1 MTDEADVV
9 TNLVRRAPRAKVGQ
23 STSVRSVKALLSQVE
38 KATQVRRPRLDGVLA
53 ELTQHR
59 DAASDP
65 DLRAAL
71 DRLCEV
77 VARFL
82 RNPGPGH
89 NGDLLVASDA
99 VKRRLAVAD
108 PGRRA
113 GKWRFWA

>member
-1 MTDEADVV
+1 M
-9 TNLVRRAPRAKVGQ
+9 
-23 STSVRSVKALLSQVE
+23 RSVKALLKQVE
-38 KATQVRRPRLDGVLA
+38 KATQVRPRGLDEVLA

-65 DLRAAL
+65 GLRAAL

-89 NGDLLVASDA
+89 NGDLLVASNA
-99 VKRRLAVAD
+99 VKRHLGAEPRQGFTARWL
-108 PGRRA
+108 PGPRKRRP
-113 GKWRFWA
+113 GS

>member
-1 MTDEADVV
+1 M
-9 TNLVRRAPRAKVGQ
+9 
-23 STSVRSVKALLSQVE
+23 RSVKALLGQVE
-38 KATQVRRPRLDGVLA
+38 KATQVRRPRLDEVLA
-53 ELTQHR
+53 ELEQHR

-71 DRLCEV
+71 NRLCEV

-99 VKRRLAVAD
+99 VKRRLASTGQAE
-108 PGRRA
+108 PGRRFTA
-113 GKWRFWA
+113 WWPPGRRKRRPGS

>member
-1 MTDEADVV
+1 M
-9 TNLVRRAPRAKVGQ
+9 RAPGAPAEATRETVGHA
-23 STSVRSVKALLSQVE
+23 VGMRSVKGLLKQVE
-38 KATQVRRPRLDGVLA
+38 KATQVRRPGLDEVLA

-99 VKRRLAVAD
+99 VKRRLAAA
-108 PGRRA
+108 GSGGRA

>member
-1 MTDEADVV
+1 VII
-9 TNLVRRAPRAKVGQ
+9 LVRRAPRAKVGQ

-38 KATQVRRPRLDGVLA
+38 KATQVRRPRLDEVLA

-77 VARFL
+77 VGRFL

-99 VKRRLAVAD
+99 VKRRLASTEPAQ
-108 PGRRA
+108 PAGRA

>member
-1 MTDEADVV
+1 M
-9 TNLVRRAPRAKVGQ
+9 
-23 STSVRSVKALLSQVE
+23 RSVKALLKQVE
-38 KATQVRRPRLDGVLA
+38 KATQVRRPGLDGVLN

-59 DAASDP
+59 DAATDP

-99 VKRRLAVAD
+99 VKRRLAAE
-108 PGRRA
+108 PGGRFTARWLLGRRERRT
-113 GKWRFWA
+113 GS

>member
-1 MTDEADVV
+1 M
-9 TNLVRRAPRAKVGQ
+9 
-23 STSVRSVKALLSQVE
+23 
-38 KATQVRRPRLDGVLA
+38 LA

-59 DAASDP
+59 DATSDP

-77 VARFL
+77 LARFL

-99 VKRRLAVAD
+99 VKRHLAAE
-108 PGRRA
+108 PRA

>member
-1 MTDEADVV
+1 MGAPAEATRAQVGHPV
-9 TNLVRRAPRAKVGQ
+9 GVRP
-23 STSVRSVKALLSQVE
+23 VKGLLKQVE
-38 KATQVRRPRLDGVLA
+38 KATQVRRPGLDEVLT

-77 VARFL
+77 LARFL

-89 NGDLLVASDA
+89 NGDLLLASDA
-99 VKRRLAVAD
+99 VKRRLAAAE